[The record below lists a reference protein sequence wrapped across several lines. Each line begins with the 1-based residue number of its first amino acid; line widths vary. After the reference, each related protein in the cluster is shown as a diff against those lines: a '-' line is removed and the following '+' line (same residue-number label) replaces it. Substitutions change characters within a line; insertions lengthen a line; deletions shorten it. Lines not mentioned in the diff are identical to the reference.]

1 MVSRGRE
8 ATAARS
14 RVAWAPRILAP
25 LAFFTAVTV
34 LVLLVHNS
42 LTNGVSESASPT
54 VTREQASTA
63 TTGAR
68 RGRAETTPVRRERRF
83 YAIRAG
89 DTLEAVAVRF
99 DTTVDDLLRLNPA
112 IDENSLTP
120 GQRIR
125 IR

>member
-8 ATAARS
+8 AAAARS
-14 RVAWAPRILAP
+14 RVAWGPRILAP

-42 LTNGVSESASPT
+42 LTTGASESASPT
-54 VTREQASTA
+54 VTRAEAPTA

-68 RGRAETTPVRRERRF
+68 TGRTESRPFRRGRRF

-112 IDENSLTP
+112 IDETSLTP